1 MTVTE
6 ANATIM
12 MEKSALE
19 EISKILVSNKRDK
32 TSSADESAPKHR
44 RNNATC
50 NTTDGTTGFE
60 ALHGAAQ
67 CGHHTM
73 QQICPST

>member
-50 NTTDGTTGFE
+50 NTTRRETGFNV
-60 ALHGAAQ
+60 LHRAARRD
-67 CGHHTM
+67 HRDNAANRDK
-73 QQICPST
+73 